1 MATPWVLKRYQVDE
15 TGGSGAYVFIEA
27 RQPGLTGFLLNL
39 VGLDPTA
46 TFKVTRGTM
55 SFRSSGLF
63 GASQVSTSMN
73 QVGAFVGGY
82 KKEWGWIVLAFF
94 GLWFGI
100 SIDAAIFWLSPYWFP
115 VFTIIIPA
123 IFLVIY
129 ALRKNLYLGFETS
142 GGAMYALTFSR
153 GVLNNV
159 TVDINQVEYTISL
172 VNTLLGS
179 VALGGSEYSE
189 STSVRL
195 HGNQATIVNAQKPN
209 QPSLNAMA
217 PAVAVPP
224 GLAMPASN
232 VAVPPGLEM
241 PAAAPVAAPGH
252 QQSMQIPSQ
261 PHIPSTQ
268 TQPPQQQFPPQ

>member
-27 RQPGLTGFLLNL
+27 RQPGITGFLLNL

-82 KKEWGWIVLAFF
+82 KKEWGWFVLAFF

-100 SIDAAIFWLSPYWFP
+100 AIDAGIFWPYWIP

-123 IFLVIY
+123 IFLVVY

-142 GGAMYALTFSR
+142 GGATYALTFSR

-172 VNTLLGS
+172 VNNLLGS
-179 VALGGSEYSE
+179 VALGGGEYSE
-189 STSVRL
+189 TNSVRL
-195 HGNQATIVNAQKPN
+195 HGNQATIVNAQKPT
-209 QPSLNAMA
+209 QP
-217 PAVAVPP
+217 PQVPSIP
-224 GLAMPASN
+224 
-232 VAVPPGLEM
+232 
-241 PAAAPVAAPGH
+241 APGY
-252 QQSMQIPSQ
+252 QQSIQIPSQ
-261 PHIPSTQ
+261 PHVSSTQ
-268 TQPPQQQFPPQ
+268 TQPPPQ